1 MYLVHCYKI
10 NDKKSKATS
19 CGGTVMWWLLGAGE
33 PRPYVPNI
41 INYSKGIIT
50 LQLERTFVMND
61 TERWLGMQEYLA
73 NLKN

>member
-1 MYLVHCYKI
+1 MISLE
-10 NDKKSKATS
+10 SS
-19 CGGTVMWWLLGAGE
+19 ELGAGE

-50 LQLERTFVMND
+50 LQLNRADVMTD
-61 TERWLGMQEYLA
+61 TARWSGMQEYLA